1 MLIDLHDSDVSL
13 HQIVQA
19 IVTVLAVINPVV
31 CGSILLTLTPRL
43 CQNNDGGHA
52 MFMRV
57 FGPLI

>member
-1 MLIDLHDSDVSL
+1 MPIDLYDSDVSL

-31 CGSILLTLTPRL
+31 FGSILLTPTPLLLPEQRRRA
-43 CQNNDGGHA
+43 CNVYA
-52 MFMRV
+52 V